1 MGETRDI
8 TQATI
13 ESIHFRNIH
22 YFAFF
27 IGRCIHGKDEL
38 CLMCVPDLS
47 VLKSAV
53 LGDKRYNLGALLHKG
68 YILMVKMEIYLVEF
82 MQLI

>member
-1 MGETRDI
+1 
-8 TQATI
+8 
-13 ESIHFRNIH
+13 
-22 YFAFF
+22 
-27 IGRCIHGKDEL
+27 
-38 CLMCVPDLS
+38 MCVPDLS
-47 VLKSAV
+47 VLKSVV